1 MIHADSID
9 KRFSDVHAVQGLS
22 LTAYPGEIFGLIGP
36 NGAGKSTTI
45 RMLVNI
51 IEPDSGTISYDGI
64 PFGEKVRVQIGYL
77 PEERGLYQKS
87 RVLETILHFARL
99 RGVPPTIAKER
110 AAHWMKRF
118 GLEGSDRRK
127 IEELSKGNQQKV
139 QLIITLLHDPRYLI
153 LDEPASGLDPVN
165 QEILGQVIDELRV
178 DGRVIIYST
187 HQMELAERLCN
198 RIALIH
204 KGEIVLSGS
213 IDEVRQRHAGNSV
226 EIEFE
231 GDGAFLEMLPMVQ
244 RSSVEQNFAE
254 LELKATA
261 TVNDLLPL
269 IANRLRISRIAR
281 VRPSLKSIF
290 IQTVTGV
297 GEEVTL

>member
-9 KRFSDVHAVQGLS
+9 KRFSDVHAVRDLS
-22 LTAYPGEIFGLIGP
+22 LTAYPGEVFGLIGP

-51 IEPDSGTISYDGI
+51 IEPDSGAITYDGI
-64 PFGEKVRVQIGYL
+64 PFGEEVRVQIGYL

-99 RGVPPTIAKER
+99 RGVESVVAKER
-110 AAHWMKRF
+110 AAHWLKRF
-118 GLEGSDRRK
+118 GLEGADRRK

-165 QEILGQVIDELRV
+165 QEILGQVIDELRA

-204 KGEIVLSGS
+204 KGEVVLSGS
-213 IDEVRQRHAGNSV
+213 IDEVRQRHAANSV

-231 GDGAFLEMLPMVQ
+231 GDGSFLEGLPMVV

-254 LELKATA
+254 LELMPSA
-261 TVNDLLPL
+261 TVNDLLPF
-269 IANRLRISRIAR
+269 IADRLRVSRIAR

-290 IQTVTGV
+290 IRTVTDAGQ
-297 GEEVTL
+297 EVKL